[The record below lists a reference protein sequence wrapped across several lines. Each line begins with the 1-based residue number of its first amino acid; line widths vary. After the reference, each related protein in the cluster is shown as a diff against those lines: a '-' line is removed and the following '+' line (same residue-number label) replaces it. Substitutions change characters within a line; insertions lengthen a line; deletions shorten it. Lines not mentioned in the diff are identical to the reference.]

1 MLFRSIEMVKI
12 NLEIRQDVIERLK
25 NEISQAEVA
34 RQLQI
39 SRCGVQSILKK
50 FRSYGSVN
58 NLPRS
63 GRPRKS
69 NERSD
74 RKLSRLSKINPKST
88 SHELR
93 DDWDFPR
100 NIFVTTAKRILRIY
114 GLLGR
119 IAARKP
125 FLTKVHIL
133 RRKKVV

>member
-1 MLFRSIEMVKI
+1 MRRPEY
-12 NLEIRQDVIERLK
+12 
-25 NEISQAEVA
+25 
-34 RQLQI
+34 
-39 SRCGVQSILKK
+39 LKK
-50 FRSYGSVN
+50 FHTSGSVN

-88 SHELR
+88 SPELR
-93 DDWDFPR
+93 DELNFPG
-100 NIFVTTAKRILRIY
+100 NISVTTVKRILRIY